1 MAELT
6 RLCPACY
13 EPNRA
18 SEEYCR
24 RCGARLESEE
34 TFDERL
40 IWALRHPDTSVAV
53 LAAELLAARRARQA
67 IPALLDLSQRPDPY
81 RAAAATAAL
90 GAFRDDPTVAAALGR
105 LAEAPSFLVR
115 GAARAA
121 LAEPDSWDPAPEPTT
136 DGNADVPSP
145 AGAEPTSDLAAGPT
159 AVADPSPGVRRPA
172 TVGGKRRTA
181 GRPGR
186 LRRAR

>member
-18 SEEYCR
+18 SEKHCR

-53 LAAELLAARRARQA
+53 LAAELLAARKARQA
-67 IPALLDLSQRPDPY
+67 IPALLELTESPDPY

-90 GAFRDDPTVAAALGR
+90 GAFRGDPTVAAALGR

-121 LAEPDSWDPAPEPTT
+121 LAEPGAASRGGEPTP
-136 DGNADVPSP
+136 DGRADVPSP
-145 AGAEPTSDLAAGPT
+145 AGAEPTTDLAAGPT
-159 AVADPSPGVRRPA
+159 AVADPRPGPRRPG
-172 TVGGKRRTA
+172 TVGEKRRAA
-181 GRPGR
+181 GRPE
-186 LRRAR
+186 RRRRTP